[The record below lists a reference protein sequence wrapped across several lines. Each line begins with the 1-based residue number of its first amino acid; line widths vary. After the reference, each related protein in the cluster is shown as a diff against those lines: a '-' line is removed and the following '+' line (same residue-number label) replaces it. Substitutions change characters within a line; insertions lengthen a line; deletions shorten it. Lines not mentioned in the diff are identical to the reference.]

1 MIPLLA
7 VTTTNQID
15 AFESLVKSIDYP
27 IKTFS
32 ILCNAYSFDY
42 LLEIKKRCESE
53 FVEEFML
60 SYCPYNMGCSTS
72 WNYHMKMNSECDYWI
87 FSGDDIIFSAGDLEN
102 ANDASKECDIAFSSL
117 PAKYSFFSLSKK
129 CVKTVGLFDEN
140 IHPVNFEDDDYD
152 RRVKQH
158 PLLIGTFDFDGYHFG
173 SGTTHNLSEENK
185 TKFKQFYEMNKE
197 YFYSKVANKDYT
209 SGTFDFDERSKKII
223 KIK

>member
-15 AFESLVKSIDYP
+15 AFDSLVKSIDYP
-27 IKTFS
+27 VKTFS
-32 ILCNAYSFDY
+32 VLCNAYSFDY
-42 LLEIKKRCESE
+42 LLEIKKRCQSE
-53 FVEEFML
+53 FVEEFMV

-72 WNYHMKMNSECDYWI
+72 WNYHMKMNPECDYWI
-87 FSGDDIIFSAGDLEN
+87 FSGDDIIFSEGDLEN
-102 ANDASKECDIAFSSL
+102 ANEASKACDVAFSSL

-129 CVKTVGLFDEN
+129 CVNLVGLFDEN

-185 TKFKQFYEMNKE
+185 DKFKKFYEMNQS
-197 YFYSKVANKDYT
+197 YFHNKVKNKDYS
-209 SGTFDFDERSKKII
+209 SGGFNFEERSKKII